1 MFLMNTECE
10 HIADELFSTLNGE
23 AWYGDSV
30 QKILEGVTSEQALSH
45 PIPSAHSI
53 WELVH
58 HVEAWCKF
66 AYGAMQGIAIPG
78 WPDMPQEQDFPP
90 VIDQDHQ
97 AWQQAVRSL
106 FANHLKLVEAIKG
119 FGDSRLEA
127 TVPGRPYKF
136 YRLFQST
143 TQHAVYHAGQ
153 IALLKKALR

>member
-1 MFLMNTECE
+1 MNTECE

-53 WELVH
+53 WELVY

-97 AWQQAVRSL
+97 AW
-106 FANHLKLVEAIKG
+106 
-119 FGDSRLEA
+119 
-127 TVPGRPYKF
+127 
-136 YRLFQST
+136 
-143 TQHAVYHAGQ
+143 
-153 IALLKKALR
+153 

>member
-1 MFLMNTECE
+1 MNTECR
-10 HIADELFSTLNGE
+10 HIADQLFSTLNGE

-30 QKILEGVTSEQALSH
+30 RKILEGVTLEQALSH
-45 PIPSAHSI
+45 PISSAHSI

-58 HVEAWCKF
+58 HVDAWSKF
-66 AYGAMQGIAIPG
+66 AFGAVLGIPIPG

-90 VIDQDHQ
+90 VIDKDSQ
-97 AWQQAVRSL
+97 AWQQAVQSL
-106 FANHLKLVEAIKG
+106 FANHTKLVEAIKE

-143 TQHAVYHAGQ
+143 TQHAVYHNGQ
-153 IALLKKALR
+153 IALLKKALRGR